1 MGLDLSG
8 EMGSITPVRKFVWAV
23 LIILFGVFLAVS
35 LGVITYGITTRY
47 PTTVVAG
54 IVLLL
59 MWLLLVG
66 ILWGYRR
73 HERGRLRDLLS
84 SNPELAPV
92 APIVKPKSQQP
103 QVESKKMFCRYCGA
117 ENEYDAVF
125 CQKCG
130 RKMG

>member
-1 MGLDLSG
+1 MGLNLSG
-8 EMGSITPVRKFVWAV
+8 EMGSITPVRNFVWAV

-35 LGVITYGITTRY
+35 LVVTAYGITTRY

-54 IVLLL
+54 IVLLSI
-59 MWLLLVG
+59 WLLLVG
-66 ILWGYRR
+66 IVWAYMR
-73 HERGRLRDLLS
+73 HERSRLKDLFS
-84 SNPELAPV
+84 SKPELAP
-92 APIVKPKSQQP
+92 ATPIQQPKSQQP

-130 RKMG
+130 RKIG